1 MSAER
6 SRRLGRI
13 LSILLPLLAFL
24 VGIRG
29 MGVGFELLGREAL
42 ERFFQVSENPFVG
55 LLIGILSTSI
65 VQSSSVTTSM
75 IVGLVAAPVAPL
87 PVANAIPMVMGANIG
102 TTVTNTIVSLG
113 HVTRPREFERAIAAG
128 TCDDF
133 FNLLA
138 VAVLLPLEMATGAFE
153 QLSGWLVRRVPR
165 GDGERLGNPVSALA
179 DAVLDPLRDAS
190 LSLVTTPRAGAAI
203 FLFISMGVIFGAL
216 YALVRQLRVLAGGRL
231 ERAVTRTLDASPF
244 VGLSIGAGMTA
255 LVQSSSLTL
264 SMLVPLAGTGLVTL
278 EQVFPLMLGAN
289 FGTTI
294 TAFLASTAVPL
305 STFQQAVQIALVHML
320 FNVAGIVLVYP
331 SARLRRVP
339 LSLSRWLA
347 TVAVGSKLRAA
358 TYVVLLFYGLP
369 LGALLLWRGL

>member
-165 GDGERLGNPVSALA
+165 GDGERLGNPGSARA

>member
-24 VGIRG
+24 GGIRG
-29 MGVGFELLGREAL
+29 MGGGFELLGREAL

-87 PVANAIPMVMGANIG
+87 PVANAIPMVRGANIG